1 MKVHVFYTETSSE
14 VGPEVYTRLLQSFPE
29 KISTKIQKYTGEK
42 ERRQRTAGKGL
53 LRYALKKLGRYPAV
67 SLDDYGY
74 TALHQPILINSDIQ
88 FSISHSGNLVLC
100 ALVEGEG
107 EKVGIDVERLK
118 PVKLELMKFYFD
130 PDAWQEIVNAP
141 DNTLAFYLHW
151 TMREAAIKASGLSLE
166 QMELSA
172 ITTEDNTILL
182 RDELYYSRIL
192 SLRYDYVVCLAS
204 DKEIEAVALTELK
217 MEELL

>member
-1 MKVHVFYTETSSE
+1 M
-14 VGPEVYTRLLQSFPE
+14 LQTFPE
-29 KISTKIQKYTGEK
+29 KISIKIQKYTGEK
-42 ERRQRTAGKGL
+42 ERRQRAAGKGL
-53 LRYALKKLGRYPAV
+53 LRYALNKLGYSPAV

-74 TALHQPILINSDIQ
+74 TATHQPVLLNSGIQ

-107 EKVGIDVERLK
+107 EKVGVDVERLK

-130 PDAWQEIVNAP
+130 PTAWQEIVNAP
-141 DNTLAFYLHW
+141 DSTLAFYLHW

-166 QMELSA
+166 QMELSE
-172 ITTEDNTILL
+172 ITTEDNAIML
-182 RDELYYSRIL
+182 RDDTYYSRIL

-204 DKEIEAVALTELK
+204 DKEIEAVSLTELRA
-217 MEELL
+217 EELL

>member
-1 MKVHVFYTETSSE
+1 MKIHVFYTETSSE
-14 VGPEVYTRLLQSFPE
+14 AGPEVYSQLLQSLPE
-29 KISTKIQKYTGEK
+29 KISSKILKYTGEK

-53 LRYALKKLGRYPAV
+53 LRYALKKLGRYPGL

-74 TALHQPILINSDIQ
+74 TSLNQPILVGSDFH

-100 ALVEGEG
+100 AVVEGEG

-130 PDAWQEIVNAP
+130 PEAWQEIVNAP

-151 TMREAAIKASGLSLE
+151 TMREAAIKASGLSLA
-166 QMELSA
+166 QMELSE
-172 ITTEDNTILL
+172 ITTDDNAIFL
-182 RDELYYSRIL
+182 RGETYYSRIL
-192 SLRYDYVVCLAS
+192 SLRYDYVVCVAS

>member
-1 MKVHVFYTETSSE
+1 MKIHVFYTETSSE
-14 VGPEVYTRLLQSFPE
+14 AGPEVYHQLLQSFPE
-29 KISTKIQKYTGEK
+29 KISTKILKYTGEQ

-53 LRYALKKLGRYPAV
+53 LRYALKKLGRYPDL

-74 TALHQPILINSDIQ
+74 TSLNQPILVGSDFQ

-100 ALVEGEG
+100 AVVEGIG

-130 PDAWQEIVNAP
+130 PEAWQEIVNAP

-151 TMREAAIKASGLSLE
+151 TMREAAIKASGLSLA
-166 QMELSA
+166 QMELSE
-172 ITTEDNTILL
+172 ITTDDNAIFL
-182 RDELYYSRIL
+182 REGTYYSRIL
-192 SLRYDYVVCLAS
+192 SLRYDYVVCVAS
-204 DKEIEAVALTELK
+204 DKEIEAVSLTELK